1 MYTPRVR
8 FRSTAYQSVV
18 ASLVPWILCQGRA
31 GGSTSV
37 ASLASI
43 SCLRVAT

>member
-8 FRSTAYQSVV
+8 FRNTAYHRVV
-18 ASLVPWILCQGRA
+18 ASSVPWIWCQGRS

-37 ASLASI
+37 ASPASI